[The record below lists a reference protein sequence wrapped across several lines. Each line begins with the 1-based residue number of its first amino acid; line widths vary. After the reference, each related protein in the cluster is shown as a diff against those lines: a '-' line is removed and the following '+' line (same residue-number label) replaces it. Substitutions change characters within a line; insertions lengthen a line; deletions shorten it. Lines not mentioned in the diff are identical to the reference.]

1 MSLIIG
7 DNFDYQGKQ
16 ANFKRDTFNTLSDM
30 KSYPETS
37 IDEGHISFCIETGKR
52 YKYSSKNT
60 SDPTLGKWRLIVD
73 TQLDATSENP
83 VQNKAIVQ
91 KFLADEQTATQ
102 GLKTLSET
110 YDKRI
115 SENEEAVGESLND
128 LNNKVEMFAES
139 ASVAINNLENTKLD
153 STITVNGRGING
165 GNNISLTKSDI
176 GLGNVD
182 NTSDLNK
189 PVSNATQNA
198 LNQKVSIKSGY
209 DLMSNTLK
217 TKLEE
222 LPNSSSLSSMFA
234 TRDTNLSNH
243 IKDTSNPHN
252 VTAKQ
257 VGLDSYSPYT
267 PSTLPISGPAQTALD
282 GKVDKTITVNGHALS
297 GDVTVTKSDLVI
309 ENVDNT
315 SDINKPISK
324 ATQFALNLKAD
335 LASPALTG
343 TPTAP
348 TATEGTST
356 TQLATTAFVT
366 SADNKKVDK
375 TTTVNG
381 HALSGNITVTKG
393 DVGLGSVDNTADSD
407 KSVKHATSADN
418 DGSGN
423 NIVKTYATITN
434 LTAETSRAK
443 SAEETNASNLSNE
456 ITRAKAAESTLQTSV
471 SKNKSAIDIL
481 NGTSDVEGSVKK
493 AIKDVVGAA
502 PEALDTLEEIAKQLE
517 SDESTVKALT
527 NTISEET
534 TRAKTAEEANAN
546 NISTNATNLSNE
558 ITRAKAAEKA
568 NATSISSLS
577 SGKVDK
583 TTTVNGHALS
593 GNVTVTKGDVGL
605 GNCDNTSDANKPISS
620 PTQTALNG
628 KVDKTTTVNGHALS
642 GNVTV
647 TKSDVG
653 LGNCDNT
660 SDANKPISTATQKAL
675 DLKADLDEVLSNE
688 DTSAESLSNLKDSL
702 EQLQLGLSGALRDIN
717 SRLGVVENKATTGLS
732 TSLPGNPSTGNMI
745 FATNLGK
752 PIWYTGSKWVD
763 ATGASI

>member
-7 DNFDYQGKQ
+7 DNFNYQGKQ

-60 SDPTLGKWRLIVD
+60 SDSTLGKWRLIVD

-102 GLKTLSET
+102 GLKTLNET

-139 ASVAINNLENTKLD
+139 ASAAINNLENTKLD

-198 LNQKVSIKSGY
+198 LNQKVSIRSGY

-282 GKVDKTITVNGHALS
+282 GKVDKTTTVNGHALS
-297 GDVTVTKSDLVI
+297 GNVTVTKSDLVI

-381 HALSGNITVTKG
+381 HALSGN
-393 DVGLGSVDNTADSD
+393 
-407 KSVKHATSADN
+407 
-418 DGSGN
+418 
-423 NIVKTYATITN
+423 
-434 LTAETSRAK
+434 
-443 SAEETNASNLSNE
+443 
-456 ITRAKAAESTLQTSV
+456 
-471 SKNKSAIDIL
+471 
-481 NGTSDVEGSVKK
+481 
-493 AIKDVVGAA
+493 
-502 PEALDTLEEIAKQLE
+502 
-517 SDESTVKALT
+517 
-527 NTISEET
+527 
-534 TRAKTAEEANAN
+534 
-546 NISTNATNLSNE
+546 
-558 ITRAKAAEKA
+558 
-568 NATSISSLS
+568 
-577 SGKVDK
+577 
-583 TTTVNGHALS
+583 
-593 GNVTVTKGDVGL
+593 VTVTKGDVGL
-605 GNCDNTSDANKPISS
+605 GNCDNTSDANKPISTA
-620 PTQTALNG
+620 TQTALNG